1 MMKKTAL
8 CTLVLA
14 TTVSAYAPAEEPPKL
29 DTDRQKLS
37 YAIGVQVAQSLVQ
50 QGVDLDTKAFAA
62 AIEDVIAGRPPQIQR
77 EEFEAL
83 LKQQQ
88 EEIKKVRDQK
98 ARENDAAGK
107 AFLEK
112 NKTKEGV
119 RELPSG
125 LQYRVIAEGGG
136 AQPKAVDTVSVHYRG
151 TLINGR
157 EFDSSARTGQPAT
170 FKVNGVISGWQ
181 EALPLMREGAKWQ
194 VFIPPALAYGERGA
208 GSAIGPNETLIFDIE
223 LLKVVPT
230 ADE

>member
-1 MMKKTAL
+1 MTEKT
-8 CTLVLA
+8 TFYILVLA
-14 TTVSAYAPAEEPPKL
+14 TAVSAYARAEQSAKL
-29 DTDRQKLS
+29 DTDQQKLS

-83 LKQQQ
+83 LQRQQ

-98 ARENDAAGK
+98 AQENDTAGK
-107 AFLEK
+107 AFLAE
-112 NKTKEGV
+112 NKSKDGV

-125 LQYRVIAEGGG
+125 LQYRVIAKGDG

-151 TLINGR
+151 TLIDGR

-170 FKVNGVISGWQ
+170 FKVNGVIAGWQ
-181 EALPLMREGAKWQ
+181 EALPLMQEGAKWQ